1 MRWDRLFADLEGQ
14 VEDEALAERDALA
27 AELRDEHWGSLAWRD
42 LLGGTATLEVL
53 GAGRVYFRATG
64 SGVVQVIL
72 SDDAPGFVGFRTDS
86 KDQGYLLRP
95 GRPLPSDTE
104 LADRWRSFRRWL
116 PSVRRESAEEQAV
129 IRWLHKALR
138 KQLRLPELG
147 DGWVLLN
154 QEWRFL
160 DDAGKGKKSD
170 VLAVHLSSGRLG
182 IVECKDDV
190 GKRGAAVEQLEL
202 YAGAWARERSV
213 LAPFF
218 TSQLHAMAKVYGA
231 DARVLSVAV
240 SEGAAAQYFAWPRFG
255 GMAVERVR

>member
-1 MRWDRLFADLEGQ
+1 MTRTAASGVRANAVVAGHRKAVAWMHT
-14 VEDEALAERDALA
+14 DAFQA
-27 AELRDEHWGSLAWRD
+27 YARRCDA
-42 LLGGTATLEVL
+42 VL

-86 KDQGYLLRP
+86 KDQGYLRRP

-116 PSVRRESAEEQAV
+116 PSVRRESAEEQVV
-129 IRWLHKALR
+129 IHWMHKALR

-160 DDAGKGKKSD
+160 DGAGKGKKSD
-170 VLAVHLSSGRLG
+170 VLAVHVASGRLG
-182 IVECKDDV
+182 IVECKDDSA
-190 GKRGAAVEQLEL
+190 KRDAAVEQLEL
-202 YAGAWARERSV
+202 YAGAWTRDRSV

-218 TSQLHAMAKVYGA
+218 NSQLHAMAKVYGA
-231 DARVLSVAV
+231 DAQVSSVTL
-240 SEGAAAQYFAWPRFG
+240 SEGAAAQFFAWPRFG
-255 GMAVERVR
+255 GMAVERIR